1 MQRHTRIELP
11 VISGPAADASTTSSA
26 LSGGGC
32 CGSSSAAAPTMVEIP
47 RANAAS
53 DRPAPKAHNRF
64 TRHDRRVALLQPRI
78 PDGNYLPN
86 LGIMYLAGV
95 LIDKG
100 YNVRVFDA
108 NIDEDVEL
116 GIRRFAP
123 AVLGMTCV
131 TAALGSAMRIASRLK
146 ESFPE
151 MIVVAGGPHP
161 TVMPKETLE
170 RNATLDF
177 CFVGESEQSFAD
189 FCDRMFESGGDTT
202 AVRGVAGMAWR
213 DESGAAH
220 VNRSPGYLEDDAL
233 DALPYPPWHLLPME
247 RIFKQATH
255 GLFTR
260 GKRIMPVMTTRG
272 CPNYCTFCSRVMG
285 FNFRKRSIENVIGE
299 IRWLHQKWKTDE
311 IYFEDDTFTQDPVRA
326 HELLDAV
333 IALRLP
339 LHVKFANGLR
349 ADKVDEALLAKMK
362 QAGVYWIGF
371 GIESGSPHTQ
381 ELMMK
386 KLDLDLAAENVRLAK
401 RMGFKVGSN
410 CIIGYPG
417 ETRDDIRQSI
427 DYFLKLPLDSFAVV
441 PCIPFPATTAWM
453 TCDREGWLTERAR
466 DYDNYWFEIFKVNPL
481 IETPHLSADD
491 MARAIRDVYIRF
503 YFLNPRRSWLIAK
516 MMAKK
521 TLHRVGDIKWMRM
534 LRANSA
540 QPGLAMRPDYA
551 C

>member
-1 MQRHTRIELP
+1 MQRTARIELP
-11 VISGPAADASTTSSA
+11 VVSSSTSSSQA
-26 LSGGGC
+26 SSGGGC
-32 CGSSSAAAPTMVEIP
+32 CGGGATSLVQIGGESSAHSTPSTPV
-47 RANAAS
+47 
-53 DRPAPKAHNRF
+53 PAPRNRF
-64 TRHDRRVALLQPRI
+64 SSRDRRVALLQPRI

-95 LIDKG
+95 LIEKG

-108 NIDEDVEL
+108 NIDDNVEL

-123 AVLGMTCV
+123 AILGITCV
-131 TAALGSAMRIASRLK
+131 TAALGSAVRMAQRLR
-146 ESFPE
+146 EFLPE
-151 MIVVAGGPHP
+151 MVVALGGPHA

-170 RNATLDF
+170 RNAVADF
-177 CFVGESEQSFAD
+177 CFIGESERSFAE
-189 FCDRMFESGGDTT
+189 FCDRLFDAVGDL
-202 AVRGVAGMAWR
+202 ASVRNVPGMAWR
-213 DESGAAH
+213 DDAGTVH
-220 VNRSPGYLEDDAL
+220 VNRSPGYLEDGEL

-260 GKRIMPVMTTRG
+260 GRRIMPVMTTRG

-285 FNFRKRSIENVIGE
+285 FNFRKRSIENVVGE
-299 IRWLHQKWKTDE
+299 IRWLYRNWRIDE
-311 IYFEDDTFTQDPVRA
+311 IYFEDDTFTQDPDRA
-326 HELLDAV
+326 HALLDAV

-339 LHVKFANGLR
+339 IHVKFANGLR

-362 QAGVYWIGF
+362 KAGVYWIGF
-371 GIESGSPHTQ
+371 GIESGAVRTQ

-417 ETRDDIRQSI
+417 ETREDIRESI
-427 DYFLKLPLDSFAVV
+427 DYFLRLPLDSFAVV

-481 IETPHLSADD
+481 IETPHLSAKD
-491 MARAIRDVYIRF
+491 MARAIRNVYIRF

-516 MMAKK
+516 MLAKQPIR
-521 TLHRVGDIKWMRM
+521 RVGDLKWMRR

-540 QPGLAMRPDYA
+540 QPAMNLRPDYA